1 MASYFSYYN
10 PVEEFDAGG
19 VHDAELFTAEE
30 QNAFLP
36 KDPNPDVAPM
46 PLPPAV
52 PRPGVPGNVAPYSVL
67 QYEDIRILTGIVIFV
82 LAITSTPVLALV
94 MVGIA
99 SLILPLP
106 CLVVG
111 YCAAMQIMHPNASGN
126 AGMAIVCTLM
136 SILAIIVSHV
146 TGSVGATTFMYIVLG
161 LLFAIYAFRL
171 SGRGV
176 LRNRVSAVAPACP
189 VYAGAKSDDLF
200 FAE

>member
-1 MASYFSYYN
+1 MANSYYSYYN
-10 PVEEFDAGG
+10 PVEEFEGGG
-19 VHDAELFTAEE
+19 VQDAELFTTEE

-36 KDPNPDVAPM
+36 KDPSNPDA
-46 PLPPAV
+46 PLPPIV
-52 PRPGVPGNVAPYSVL
+52 PRPGPAGNVAPYSVL
-67 QYEDIRILTGIVIFV
+67 QYEDVRVLIGVVIFV
-82 LAITSTPVLALV
+82 LALTSTPVLALV
-94 MVGIA
+94 MIGIA

-111 YCAAMQIMHPNASGN
+111 YCAAMQIMHPNAAGN

-136 SILAIIVSHV
+136 SIVTIIVSHV
-146 TGSVGATTFMYIVLG
+146 TGSVGATTLMYIVLG

-171 SGRGV
+171 TGRGI
-176 LRNRVSAVAPACP
+176 LRGRMSSAAPACP